1 MSQID
6 VIAAFDSQV
15 LKTLTVATPSQVEAA
30 MALAF
35 STHKD
40 PDKKLPPY
48 QRIEILQK
56 LIHLMH
62 AQKEAMIETAVKEGG
77 KPWIDTE
84 VEVDRAIQGVHTA
97 INEIENLAGT
107 QIPMG
112 ITKGSQNRLAFTTI
126 EPVGVVLA
134 ISAFNHPVNL
144 IVHQVIPAIAAGCP
158 VIVKPASTTPL
169 SCLNFVDL
177 LYRAGLPKAW
187 CQALITTREDAE
199 KLVSDKRISFLTFI
213 GSGKV
218 GWRLRAMV
226 APGVHC
232 ALEHGGAAPV
242 IVEKDADLDKMIP
255 SLLKGG
261 YYHAGQVCVSV
272 QRVYVHESIADEVL
286 AGFTPQVKNLVV
298 GNPLDKKTEVGPLI
312 SPKEVDR
319 VEKWVNEA
327 ALSDGKILCGG
338 KRISD
343 TLYEPTIILNPGKD
357 AKVSVQE
364 IFGPVVCF
372 YTYSS
377 REDAINEANSLP
389 YCFQA
394 AVFTQDINIAF
405 DAVQKLKA
413 RSVMVN
419 DHTAFRVDWMPFG
432 GAEQSGLGTGG
443 IGYSIKEMTREK
455 LIVLNLS

>member
-6 VIAAFDSQV
+6 VVGAFDNQV
-15 LKTLTVATPSQVEAA
+15 LKTLTVASPSRVEAA

-56 LIHLMH
+56 VIHLMH
-62 AQKEAMIETAVKEGG
+62 AQKEAVIETAVKEGG
-77 KPWIDTE
+77 KPWMDTE
-84 VEVDRAIQGVHTA
+84 VEVDRAIQGVHIA
-97 INEIENLAGT
+97 INEIENLSGT

-126 EPVGVVLA
+126 EPGGVVLA

-158 VIVKPASTTPL
+158 VIIKPASTTPL

-187 CQALITTREDAE
+187 CQALITTRDDAE

-272 QRVYVHESIADEVL
+272 QRVYVHEFIADEVL
-286 AGFTPQVKNLVV
+286 ARFTRQVKKLIV
-298 GNPLDKKTEVGPLI
+298 GDPLDKKTQVGPLI

-319 VEKWVNEA
+319 VEKWVDEA
-327 ALSDGKILCGG
+327 ALSGGKILCGG

-343 TLYEPTIILNPGKD
+343 TLYEPTVILNPGKH
-357 AKVSVQE
+357 AKVSAQE

-377 REDAINEANSLP
+377 RDDAINEANALP
-389 YCFQA
+389 YSFQA
-394 AVFTQDINIAF
+394 AVFTKDIDVAF

-413 RSVMVN
+413 RAVMVN

-432 GAEQSGLGTGG
+432 GSEQSGLGTGG
-443 IGYSIKEMTREK
+443 IGYSIKDMTREK
-455 LIVLNLS
+455 LIVLNLV